1 MHGRAKPAPG
11 FNCTRCD
18 TSASGSRISKVFVM
32 FTIKASRARDEWSQ
46 LGAVGG
52 HGVPNSCI
60 EKEFSCIKGVRG
72 DNIQDA
78 LFHLAV
84 FPGAKPGRPLVVVSG
99 IPWSDKLRD
108 DDLQSVSKPA
118 SLQNMARRFAM
129 AW

>member
-1 MHGRAKPAPG
+1 ML
-11 FNCTRCD
+11 
-18 TSASGSRISKVFVM
+18 VM
-32 FTIKASRARDEWSQ
+32 FATDGSSTGDEGGKF
-46 LGAVGG
+46 GAVGG

-129 AW
+129 GW